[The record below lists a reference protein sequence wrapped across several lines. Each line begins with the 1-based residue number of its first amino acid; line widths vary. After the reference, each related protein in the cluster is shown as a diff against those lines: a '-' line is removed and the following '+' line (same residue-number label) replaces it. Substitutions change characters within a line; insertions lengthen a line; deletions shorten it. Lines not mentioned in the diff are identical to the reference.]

1 MRAPL
6 TIEVAQ
12 EPWYFDPYFSWT
24 VFILLQLFVW
34 GYLLFFFTFK
44 DGWKLTPCS
53 KIVLKLDKNHD
64 GKEDKD
70 LNKKE
75 SGINEIE
82 SFLEK

>member
-1 MRAPL
+1 
-6 TIEVAQ
+6 
-12 EPWYFDPYFSWT
+12 
-24 VFILLQLFVW
+24 
-34 GYLLFFFTFK
+34 LFFFTFK